1 VKLRNQDGGQQQGGR
16 ETRKRRGV
24 SGYLQEWAGWR
35 GGGGEEGSK
44 SLPPVPALQGEDLWA
59 FWDQVLIEWN
69 TGGGAEKSQSQVKE
83 LVRRGIPNHLRGIA
97 WQVLSGARKSELGR
111 EQYPQYL
118 ETTSACEKAIHRD
131 IARTYPEH
139 QFFAERGGVGQE
151 ALFNVM
157 KAYSVHDREV
167 GYCQGSAF
175 IVGLLLM
182 QMPEEEAFTVLVRIM
197 QEYRM
202 REMFKPSMAE
212 LGLCMYQL
220 DTLIQEHIPDL
231 YVHFQS
237 QAIHTNLYASSW
249 FLTLFSTAL
258 PLPLACRVMD
268 CFLSEGIEVIFRLS
282 LTLLLLGKP
291 DLLIRDIEGVTKYFR
306 EEMPAQ
312 FEADPD
318 HVFAMAFGLSIN
330 QKKIKKMEKE
340 YKTMKS
346 KENEDEVE
354 IRRLRG
360 EARLLRQRMDAL
372 EVECGSLADSLLQ
385 GQVTKAENE
394 EGRLVAEEQLQV
406 VLRRE
411 EAARE
416 QLAEADTQMK
426 AEKSRAAALEALLEE
441 ERASHQAT
449 REASTTSG
457 GGGGG
462 VETTV
467 VEDEG
472 LGGEEEGSENSKA
485 ELKTLRSLFEQA
497 KLDNSHLRGKMAEL
511 RGMWRQQGR
520 EDEGKVGASG
530 GRGPVKLLSSLLE
543 GGKGEAGLAAK
554 LKEVETDAE
563 VRELRL
569 RVREVESQLEVAQ
582 AQAGRQDQAVSRLR
596 DLLDQEG
603 SRGREERLKLK
614 ERERRVQELEGRLKD
629 DQLMGRIREAEH
641 SQQVASLQ
649 QRIAELEVERT
660 EAAARGELRG
670 CLEEDRVAA
679 LQAQVAAL
687 TRDATLG
694 LGEESD

>member
-1 VKLRNQDGGQQQGGR
+1 
-16 ETRKRRGV
+16 
-24 SGYLQEWAGWR
+24 
-35 GGGGEEGSK
+35 
-44 SLPPVPALQGEDLWA
+44 
-59 FWDQVLIEWN
+59 
-69 TGGGAEKSQSQVKE
+69 
-83 LVRRGIPNHLRGIA
+83 
-97 WQVLSGARKSELGR
+97 
-111 EQYPQYL
+111 
-118 ETTSACEKAIHRD
+118 
-131 IARTYPEH
+131 
-139 QFFAERGGVGQE
+139 
-151 ALFNVM
+151 
-157 KAYSVHDREV
+157 
-167 GYCQGSAF
+167 
-175 IVGLLLM
+175 
-182 QMPEEEAFTVLVRIM
+182 
-197 QEYRM
+197 
-202 REMFKPSMAE
+202 
-212 LGLCMYQL
+212 MYQL

-258 PLPLACRVMD
+258 PLALACRVMD

-406 VLRRE
+406 VMKRE
-411 EAARE
+411 EAARH

-426 AEKSRAAALEALLEE
+426 VERSRAAALEALLDE
-441 ERASHQAT
+441 ERATHKAT
-449 REASTTSG
+449 REAATGSGVGG

-467 VEDEG
+467 GEDEG
-472 LGGEEEGSENSKA
+472 LGGEEEGSESSKA
-485 ELKTLRSLFEQA
+485 ELKTLRSLFDQA

-569 RVREVESQLEVAQ
+569 RVREVESQLEVGQ

-603 SRGREERLKLK
+603 SRGREEKLKLK
-614 ERERRVQELEGRLKD
+614 ERERRVQDLEGRLKD

>member
-1 VKLRNQDGGQQQGGR
+1 
-16 ETRKRRGV
+16 
-24 SGYLQEWAGWR
+24 
-35 GGGGEEGSK
+35 
-44 SLPPVPALQGEDLWA
+44 
-59 FWDQVLIEWN
+59 
-69 TGGGAEKSQSQVKE
+69 
-83 LVRRGIPNHLRGIA
+83 
-97 WQVLSGARKSELGR
+97 
-111 EQYPQYL
+111 
-118 ETTSACEKAIHRD
+118 
-131 IARTYPEH
+131 
-139 QFFAERGGVGQE
+139 
-151 ALFNVM
+151 
-157 KAYSVHDREV
+157 
-167 GYCQGSAF
+167 
-175 IVGLLLM
+175 
-182 QMPEEEAFTVLVRIM
+182 
-197 QEYRM
+197 
-202 REMFKPSMAE
+202 
-212 LGLCMYQL
+212 
-220 DTLIQEHIPDL
+220 
-231 YVHFQS
+231 
-237 QAIHTNLYASSW
+237 
-249 FLTLFSTAL
+249 
-258 PLPLACRVMD
+258 MD

-282 LTLLLLGKP
+282 LTLLILGKP

-318 HVFAMAFGLSIN
+318 NVFSMAFGLNIN

-372 EVECGSLADSLLQ
+372 EAECGSLADSLLQ

-406 VLRRE
+406 VMRRE
-411 EAARE
+411 ETARQ
-416 QLAEADTQMK
+416 QLAEAVSEMK
-426 AEKSRAAALEALLEE
+426 KEQSRAAALEALLED
-441 ERASHQAT
+441 ERKSHKAT
-449 REASTTSG
+449 REARLISED
-457 GGGGG
+457 
-462 VETTV
+462 VEAPS

-472 LGGEEEGSENSKA
+472 LGAEEDTSESEKT
-485 ELKTLRSLFEQA
+485 ELKTLRSLFDQA

-520 EDEGKVGASG
+520 EEDGKIGASS
-530 GRGPVKLLSSLLE
+530 GRGPVKLLSSFLE

-554 LKEVETDAE
+554 LKEVEVDAE

-569 RVREVESQLEVAQ
+569 RVREVESQLEVAEVQ
-582 AQAGRQDQAVSRLR
+582 ASRQDQAVTRLR

-603 SRGREERLKLK
+603 SRGREEKLKLK

-629 DQLMGRIREAEH
+629 DQLMGRIRDAEH

-687 TRDATLG
+687 TRDATLVLVKKATDKEFCKRRYSG
-694 LGEESD
+694 HDEKIF